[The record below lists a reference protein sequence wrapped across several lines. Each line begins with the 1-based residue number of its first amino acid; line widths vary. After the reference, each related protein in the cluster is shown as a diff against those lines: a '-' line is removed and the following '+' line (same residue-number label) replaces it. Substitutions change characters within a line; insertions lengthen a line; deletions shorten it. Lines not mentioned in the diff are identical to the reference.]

1 MHLII
6 AIFHNDVIFATVLKA
21 IKTYHMSVFRWLE
34 LISESIFK
42 SKVKRMFQDFQTHT
56 NNELWEDR
64 GELEAFIQSPGAI
77 EKYIKGEI
85 GFNLLYTF
93 KAEGLTQHLDGI
105 AEVVKT
111 ATLNLLWES
120 KLDLKPHMIDFFNTA
135 ISWDVNRATNIVQ
148 NMHIAVN
155 SEVSY
160 DIPRFLRDLE
170 PENILRYFL
179 DRPMEICYELTAIQE
194 DYVSRNLAIFGKDS
208 RGIGRL
214 MSNAHTSKLLRNY
227 SIKG

>member
-1 MHLII
+1 
-6 AIFHNDVIFATVLKA
+6 
-21 IKTYHMSVFRWLE
+21 
-34 LISESIFK
+34 
-42 SKVKRMFQDFQTHT
+42 MFQEFQTHT

-85 GFNLLYTF
+85 WFNLLYTF

-170 PENILRYFL
+170 PENILR
-179 DRPMEICYELTAIQE
+179 
-194 DYVSRNLAIFGKDS
+194 
-208 RGIGRL
+208 
-214 MSNAHTSKLLRNY
+214 
-227 SIKG
+227 